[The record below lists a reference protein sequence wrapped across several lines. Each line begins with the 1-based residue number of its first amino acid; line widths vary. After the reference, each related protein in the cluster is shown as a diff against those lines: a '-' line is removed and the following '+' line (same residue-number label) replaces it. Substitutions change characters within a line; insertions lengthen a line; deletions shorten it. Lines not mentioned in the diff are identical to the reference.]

1 MKKIILIGRH
11 DLTDKQKLLLDKY
24 FGEWSID
31 LKLQQVD
38 PANPL
43 KDIDQS
49 RFEAV
54 VVQVLPVDILAKL
67 LRVSRLPVFLF
78 KVEAVAVVSDERE
91 VEDLSRKH
99 DADIV
104 NYDPR
109 SGNYRVAKTVALQRL
124 LRIDI
129 VTEDVA
135 TI

>member
-1 MKKIILIGRH
+1 M
-11 DLTDKQKLLLDKY
+11 LLDKY